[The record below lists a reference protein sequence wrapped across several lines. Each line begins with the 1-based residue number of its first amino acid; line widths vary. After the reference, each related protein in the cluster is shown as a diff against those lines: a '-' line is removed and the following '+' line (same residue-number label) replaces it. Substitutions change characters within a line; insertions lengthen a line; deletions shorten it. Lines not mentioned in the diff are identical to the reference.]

1 MIPDRDGETDGSRLR
16 GASAS
21 LVAGAVRDR
30 DPLPG
35 TRGFAGLLANPPIS
49 AEDRAPDARPADR
62 DPVDCGPVL
71 VRDVLGRQPLFVEA
85 DAMDA
90 TEAIDP
96 ADPNAWSFDP
106 GDLRDPDSIP
116 AGSVV
121 SAAGTERRWP
131 LPTPS
136 ASDPKPAQAA
146 VDDAVE
152 AALSDLAVED
162 AATSSGRLAV
172 AFSGGVD
179 SALVASAV
187 PDAPCY
193 VAGFEGC
200 HDVAAAREAAA
211 AMDRDLRVVELSHDD
226 LRRAIPAIAAATGR
240 RNPMDL
246 NIAVPLYLTAEA
258 AAADGFDRLA
268 VGQGADELFGGYSK
282 VVDPANDHRVEADT
296 VRGARTETVR
306 TLPNQLERDVLALR
320 AAGVEPVAPL
330 LDDRVVDAALRL
342 PGDLLATA
350 DERKVALR
358 RAATGRVPESVRT
371 ADKKAVQYGT
381 YVSREI
387 DRLARQNGF
396 KRRMDDHVGQ
406 YVDSLLE
413 EHG

>member
-1 MIPDRDGETDGSRLR
+1 MTDAPGDGSRLR
-16 GASAS
+16 GASAG

-35 TRGFAGLLANPPIS
+35 TRGFAGSLAGS
-49 AEDRAPDARPADR
+49 PASGRDDG
-62 DPVDCGPVL
+62 DPVAHGPVL

-85 DAMDA
+85 DASDPTVPDA
-90 TEAIDP
+90 
-96 ADPNAWSFDP
+96 WGFDRA
-106 GDLRDPDSIP
+106 DLRDPEPVP

-121 SAAGTERRWP
+121 SSSGVDRRWS
-131 LPTPS
+131 LPALA
-136 ASDPKPAQAA
+136 ASDPDPAQAA
-146 VDDAVE
+146 VDAAVE
-152 AALSDLAVED
+152 TTLGELAAED
-162 AATSSGRLAV
+162 DAPSSGRLAV

-226 LRRAIPAIAAATGR
+226 LLRAIPEIAAATGR

-258 AAADGFDRLA
+258 AAADGVDRLA

-282 VVDPANDHRVEADT
+282 VVAPASDRRVDADT

-306 TLPNQLERDVLALR
+306 TLPDQLERDVLTLR
-320 AAGVEPVAPL
+320 AAGVEPLAPIL
-330 LDDRVVDAALRL
+330 HDRVVDAALRL

-358 RAATGRVPESVRT
+358 RAASGRVTESVRT
-371 ADKKAVQYGT
+371 AEKKAVQYGT

-396 KRRMDDHVGQ
+396 KRRMDDHVGR
-406 YVDSLLE
+406 YLDTLFKK
-413 EHG
+413 

>member
-1 MIPDRDGETDGSRLR
+1 MTPDRDGETDGSRLR

-21 LVAGAVRDR
+21 LVAGAVRRR
-30 DPLPG
+30 DPFPG
-35 TRGFAGLLANPPIS
+35 TRGFAGLLASPPVT
-49 AEDRAPDARPADR
+49 EDDAD
-62 DPVDCGPVL
+62 DPVL

-85 DAMDA
+85 DA
-90 TEAIDP
+90 TDP
-96 ADPNAWSFDP
+96 TDPDAWSFDR
-106 GDLRDPDSIP
+106 GDLRDPDSVP

-121 SAAGTERRWP
+121 SATETERRWS
-131 LPTPS
+131 LPTVP
-136 ASDPKPAQAA
+136 AADPEPAQEA
-146 VDDAVE
+146 VDAAIE
-152 AALSDLAVED
+152 AALADLAAED
-162 AATSSGRLAV
+162 AAPSTGRLAV

-211 AMDRDLRVVELSHDD
+211 EMDRDLRTVELTHDD
-226 LRRAIPAIAAATGR
+226 LRRAIPEIAAATGR

-258 AAADGFDRLA
+258 AAADGIERL
-268 VGQGADELFGGYSK
+268 VIGQGADELFGGYSK
-282 VVDPANDHRVEADT
+282 VVDPANDRRVEADT

-306 TLPNQLERDVLALR
+306 TLPRQLERDVLTLR

-387 DRLARQNGF
+387 DRLARRNGF
-396 KRRMDDHVGQ
+396 KRRMDDHVRQ
-406 YVDSLLE
+406 YVDALLE
-413 EHG
+413 GHAV